1 MSFLIGPF
9 LLRIFIE
16 KHPFL
21 AVFRPIFGNFGPFPL
36 VFGRGR
42 ISEQGRFCALFFQTV
57 YNPFRLCRFDPLF
70 LI

>member
-9 LLRIFIE
+9 LLRIFTE

-21 AVFRPIFGNFGPFPL
+21 AVFRPIFGNFGTFPL

-42 ISEQGRFCALFFQTV
+42 ISKRSF
-57 YNPFRLCRFDPLF
+57 LCLVFPNRVQSFWLVSF
-70 LI
+70 LTPYF